1 MRILVISQYYYPEQ
15 FRINDICKELVKR
28 GHEVTVL
35 TGIPNYPEGKYY
47 KGYGLT
53 KKRKDIKDGVDIIRL
68 PIVPRGKK
76 SIMLI
81 LNYISFVISGF
92 FWSKFTRKKFDKV
105 FIYEVSPM
113 LQALPG
119 VWYAKRKKIDSYIYV
134 MDLWPESIQLVTNLN
149 NKVILKFINRIVDY
163 IYKNCKK
170 ILTSSESFIENIH
183 NRGHSKNKLVFWPQY
198 AEEFY
203 KPLNRDNCKIKEMNT
218 DDFKITFAGNIG
230 YAQGL
235 DIIINTAKILKE
247 RNIKAK
253 FYLIGNGRAKEELVK
268 DVEENNLQDYIKF
281 IDKQPA
287 EKIPEYYANADMAFI
302 TLKKNLISDEILP
315 AKLQSYFAC
324 GVPILGSA
332 DGEIKQ
338 VIEKSKAGFCVES
351 GNAEKLAEQI
361 EKCINL
367 TKEELKQMQQNSRE
381 FYEKNYE
388 KQMLLNV
395 LEKEMEIRKDDNNV

>member
-15 FRINDICKELVKR
+15 FRINDICKELVNR

-47 KGYGLT
+47 KGYSLT
-53 KKRKDIKDGVDIIRL
+53 KKRKDIKDGVNIIRL
-68 PIVPRGKK
+68 PIIPRGKK

-81 LNYISFVISGF
+81 LNYISFIISGF

-113 LQALPG
+113 FQALPG
-119 VWYAKRKKIDSYIYV
+119 VWYAKRRKIDCYIYV

-149 NKVILKFINRIVDY
+149 NKMVLKQINKIVDY

-170 ILTSSESFIENIH
+170 IFTSSESFIENIYK
-183 NRGHSKNKLVFWPQY
+183 RGHSRDKLIFWPQY

-203 KPLNRDNCKIKEMNT
+203 KPLNREKCKKKEMNT
-218 DDFKITFAGNIG
+218 NNFKIVFAGNIG

-235 DIIINTAKILKE
+235 EIIIEATKILKQKN
-247 RNIKAK
+247 RKVI
-253 FYLIGNGRAKEELVK
+253 FYLIGNGRAKEDLIKQVK
-268 DVEENNLQDYIKF
+268 DNELQDYIKF
-281 IDKQPA
+281 IDRQPA
-287 EKIPEYYANADMAFI
+287 EKIPEFYANADMSFI

-324 GVPILGSA
+324 GIPILGSA

-351 GNAEKLAEQI
+351 GNAEKLAKQI
-361 EKCINL
+361 EECMKL
-367 TKEELKQMQQNSRE
+367 TKEELIQMKKNARD

-388 KQMLLNV
+388 KQMLLNK
-395 LEKEMEIRKDDNNV
+395 LEKEMEIRKDDKNV

>member
-28 GHEVTVL
+28 GHRVTVL

-47 KGYGLT
+47 KGYGLF
-53 KKRKDIKDGVDIIRL
+53 KKRKDIKDGVDIIRI
-68 PIVPRGKK
+68 PIIPRGKN
-76 SIMLI
+76 SIMLM

-113 LQALPG
+113 FQALPG
-119 VWYAKRKKIDSYIYV
+119 IWYAKRKKIESYIYV
-134 MDLWPESIQLVTNLN
+134 MDLWPESIQLVTNIN
-149 NKVILKFINRIVDY
+149 NKTILGLINKVVDY

-170 ILTSSESFIENIH
+170 IFTSSESFIENIH
-183 NRGHSKNKLVFWPQY
+183 KRGHTREKLVFWPQY

-203 KPLNRDNCKIKEMNT
+203 RPLNIQECSKNELDTN
-218 DDFKITFAGNIG
+218 DFKIVFAGNIG

-235 DIIINTAKILKE
+235 DIVIDTGKILKE
-247 RNIKAK
+247 KNVKAK
-253 FYLIGNGRAKEELVK
+253 FFLIGNGRAKEELIKAVNTN
-268 DVEENNLQDYIKF
+268 DLQDYIKF

-324 GVPILGSA
+324 GVPILGCA

-338 VIEKSKAGFCVES
+338 VIEKSKAGFCVDS

-361 EKCINL
+361 EKCIKL
-367 TKEELKQMQQNSRE
+367 TKEEIEELKLNSRK
-381 FYEKNYE
+381 FYEENYE
-388 KQMLLNV
+388 KQMLLDR
-395 LEKEMEIRKDDNNV
+395 LENEMKIRKDDKNV